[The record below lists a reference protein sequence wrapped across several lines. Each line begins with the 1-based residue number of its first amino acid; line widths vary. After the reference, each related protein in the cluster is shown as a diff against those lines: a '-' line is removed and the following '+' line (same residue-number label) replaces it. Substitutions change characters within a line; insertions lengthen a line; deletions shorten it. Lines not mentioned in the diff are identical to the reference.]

1 MTGVARPDTR
11 KGYRP
16 EDGYSIVCMI
26 DFLGGVISTASSLI
40 GGLGSVA
47 GLLAF
52 GVELKSFIDGK
63 RHWSRGRI
71 ELAAVRHGW
80 ISRDGGGTYLL
91 SELKLMNTGYAPIHL
106 RQLFLYGMDYVPE
119 LMPDEMDICPL
130 LAPGESMRFPVQPK
144 EGEDTWLLATYFDS
158 SDSRFL
164 FVQSIAFS
172 YIDSKKTEDGPLYS
186 TFREWLAFL
195 RHNRPRTISPKT
207 VSDVNLQAGQTEP
220 LRIKRRSRWSQ
231 RALLCLEE
239 AIALSKPSTCIDLT
253 PEGLSAHLAPT
264 EILQDQQ
271 TDATQEPSAA

>member
-1 MTGVARPDTR
+1 
-11 KGYRP
+11 
-16 EDGYSIVCMI
+16 MI
-26 DFLGGVISTASSLI
+26 DFLRNVVSTTGTLI

-52 GVELKSFIDGK
+52 GVEFKSFIDGK

-71 ELAAVRHGW
+71 ELAAARHGW
-80 ISRDGGGTYLL
+80 IKRDGGDAYLMC
-91 SELKLMNTGYAPIHL
+91 ELKLMNTGYAPIHL

-144 EGEDTWLLATYFDS
+144 EDEDTWLLATYFDS

-172 YIDSKKTEDGPLYS
+172 YVESKEVDEGPLYS

-207 VSDVNLQAGQTEP
+207 VSDVNLRADQTEP
-220 LRIKRRSRWSQ
+220 LRIRRRSRWSQ
-231 RALLCLEE
+231 RSLLCLEE
-239 AIALSKPSTCIDLT
+239 AIGLSKPSTCIDLT
-253 PEGLSAHLAPT
+253 PEGLSARLSPA
-264 EILQDQQ
+264 EILQDQR
-271 TDATQEPSAA
+271 TDANQKPSAT